1 MLYAI
6 RLFVSNFHL
15 LIART
20 LAEGKWSR
28 FLVLLIN
35 VVILTLVMAAGLFVV
50 YRGICL
56 VGSGVQYGTAAY
68 EPNNIID
75 AAYYLLFMNGGQNM
89 YVGSHWVG
97 VIITS
102 FGILFIAVLTSMFT
116 NYFERIGQ
124 NYLSGESTFLMKN
137 HIVIIGTSDVLYS
150 ILSSQK
156 GQQGKQEN
164 RFLIMTSKK
173 VEEKRREILSFVSNE
188 IKSSH
193 IIFMYGD
200 RTSEKDINRLS
211 LAYAKEVFII
221 GDSEESDSVE
231 SYRDSNNMDCVD
243 LIAQNQEVTS
253 LRKDNNK
260 LPCHVMF
267 EYQTT
272 FVAFQFSEMGDS
284 YKENIDFMPFNFYD
298 MWAQKVLVAGEKDK
312 EGKELRYEYLD
323 KLPNDKYI
331 DKDSAKS
338 VHLIIIGITKMGVA
352 LGIQAAQVCHY
363 PNFIRENSRRT
374 RITFIDTE
382 AGTEINYFCGR
393 YNSLFKNA
401 RHRYVNLSRNNTELT
416 KPWKNNDSFLDVEW
430 EFINGRVESPQVQAY
445 IEEACADKNH
455 TVTLAVCLTRSH
467 QSIATAMFL
476 PESVFQNCLQILVYQ
491 RLSGTIIDK
500 VAKPD
505 GKENEKKADKK
516 KKNYRYHKIRPF
528 GMIDCGYE
536 PKFEKE
542 IVNRAK
548 YISYVYDSYYRTD
561 ENKDQ
566 WDEKLEDFHEKF
578 VSYGDY
584 TDFDDYWTKQKKV
597 WEKISCQFNALSLNT
612 KLRSVGMTMED
623 GSNPTLKDVIAK
635 INSHIEDLQQ
645 VEHNRWNMEKLL
657 TGYRA
662 LTDMERQE
670 LKDLWNAW
678 HIAGLTDEAR
688 KEAKNPW
695 KKRRTELKDWPN
707 RAHLDICSFDTLEKC
722 EEETILKHDIMLNM
736 AIPYILSKEGKI
748 DKEPK
753 EI

>member
-1 MLYAI
+1 
-6 RLFVSNFHL
+6 
-15 LIART
+15 
-20 LAEGKWSR
+20 
-28 FLVLLIN
+28 
-35 VVILTLVMAAGLFVV
+35 
-50 YRGICL
+50 
-56 VGSGVQYGTAAY
+56 
-68 EPNNIID
+68 
-75 AAYYLLFMNGGQNM
+75 
-89 YVGSHWVG
+89 
-97 VIITS
+97 
-102 FGILFIAVLTSMFT
+102 
-116 NYFERIGQ
+116 
-124 NYLSGESTFLMKN
+124 
-137 HIVIIGTSDVLYS
+137 
-150 ILSSQK
+150 
-156 GQQGKQEN
+156 
-164 RFLIMTSKK
+164 
-173 VEEKRREILSFVSNE
+173 
-188 IKSSH
+188 
-193 IIFMYGD
+193 
-200 RTSEKDINRLS
+200 
-211 LAYAKEVFII
+211 
-221 GDSEESDSVE
+221 
-231 SYRDSNNMDCVD
+231 
-243 LIAQNQEVTS
+243 
-253 LRKDNNK
+253 
-260 LPCHVMF
+260 MF

-312 EGKELRYEYLD
+312 TGEELRYEYLD
-323 KLPNDKYI
+323 RLPNDKYI
-331 DKDSAKS
+331 DKNSAES

-363 PNFIRENSRRT
+363 PNFINDHSRRT

-382 AGTEINYFCGR
+382 AGTELNYFCGR
-393 YNSLFKNA
+393 YKSLFKHA
-401 RHRYVNLSRNNTELT
+401 RHRYVNLSKNNTELK

-445 IEEACADKNH
+445 IEEACADPLH

-578 VSYGDY
+578 GSYGDY